1 MAAKVPTVVLTTTQC
16 RASAGNPMKP
26 RHHLYLDDALTAEL
40 DRLARK
46 PGSSKSGIVADAL
59 RAYLTRGAASEVDA
73 VLKTRLD
80 RFARALA
87 RVERNQDV
95 LLETLALYV
104 RWQLTV
110 TAPLP
115 ESEQAAARKA
125 GEARFESFIEQLSRR
140 IAAGRGIGR
149 ELAKRLGDDPDSNAV
164 DAPR

>member
-1 MAAKVPTVVLTTTQC
+1 
-16 RASAGNPMKP
+16 MKP
-26 RHHLYLDDALTAEL
+26 RHHLYLDDALTEEL

-59 RAYLTRGAASEVDA
+59 RPVVRGAASEVDA
-73 VLKTRLD
+73 VLKVRLD

-87 RVERNQDV
+87 RFERNQEV

-115 ESEQAAARKA
+115 KSEQAVARAA
-125 GEARFESFIEQLSRR
+125 GEARFHSFVEQLSRR
-140 IAAGRGIGR
+140 IAAGRGLGR
-149 ELAKRLGDDPDSNAV
+149 ELAERMGDGV
-164 DAPR
+164 DADPAGTRQ

>member
-1 MAAKVPTVVLTTTQC
+1 M
-16 RASAGNPMKP
+16 
-26 RHHLYLDDALTAEL
+26 
-40 DRLARK
+40 
-46 PGSSKSGIVADAL
+46 
-59 RAYLTRGAASEVDA
+59 
-73 VLKTRLD
+73 LKTRLD

>member
-1 MAAKVPTVVLTTTQC
+1 
-16 RASAGNPMKP
+16 MKP
-26 RHHLYLDDALTAEL
+26 RHHLYLDEVLSEEL

-59 RAYLTRGAASEVDA
+59 RAYLARGAGKEADA
-73 VLKTRLD
+73 VLKARLD
-80 RFARALA
+80 RFARTVA

-115 ESEQAAARKA
+115 ESEQAAARA
-125 GEARFESFIEQLSRR
+125 VGEARFQSFIEQLSRR
-140 IAAGRGIGR
+140 VAAGRGLGH
-149 ELAKRLGDDPDSNAV
+149 ELAERVGDGLDTAIV
-164 DAPR
+164 GAAR